1 LWKIIHFIE
10 NHSIIINQRFDGMP
24 IAFNTEISVMKKA
37 IILFFSLFM
46 VVGIVQAQLRK
57 VPSVVTNAFT
67 AQYPTATNV
76 TWKDNLT
83 NFEAQ
88 FDLSGNH
95 TVAKFKSGGEWIETQ
110 KDLAFDGL
118 SSAVKDGFNKSK
130 YNDWPKE
137 EIKEIS
143 EKNKATVYRIYI
155 RKADLNKRYLYFN
168 SQGQLLRDALTL

>member
-1 LWKIIHFIE
+1 
-10 NHSIIINQRFDGMP
+10 
-24 IAFNTEISVMKKA
+24 MKKTA
-37 IILFFSLFM
+37 ILFLSLCM
-46 VVGIVQAQLRK
+46 VMGMTQAQLRK

-110 KDLAFDGL
+110 KDLTFDGL
-118 SSAVKDGFNKSK
+118 SAAVRDGFNKSK
-130 YNDWPKE
+130 FNDWPKE
-137 EIKEIS
+137 EIKEIAQ
-143 EKNKATVYRIYI
+143 KNKATVYRIYI

-168 SQGQLLRDALTL
+168 AQGQLVRDALTL

>member
-110 KDLAFDGL
+110 KDLAFDGTRAIVLPLWREGGKSGQHRATHRL
-118 SSAVKDGFNKSK
+118 SAGFPAAVRGRRESATENNYFRSNAGEKVKM
-130 YNDWPKE
+130 
-137 EIKEIS
+137 
-143 EKNKATVYRIYI
+143 
-155 RKADLNKRYLYFN
+155 
-168 SQGQLLRDALTL
+168 